1 MCWMAP
7 LATEQRILDRGV
19 GVVEHD
25 VGEIAR
31 RDILQRSQHLNLRS
45 RVCKNVEGGHGA

>member
-1 MCWMAP
+1 MVP
-7 LATEQRILDRGV
+7 LAAEWRILDHGV

-31 RDILQRSQHLNLRS
+31 RDILQHDHHFLLLRS
-45 RVCKNVEGGHGA
+45 GKNVKRGRMA

>member
-1 MCWMAP
+1 MVF
-7 LATEQRILDRGV
+7 EQRVLDHGV

-31 RDILQRSQHLNLRS
+31 RDILRTQHLRHLFRTD
-45 RVCKNVEGGHGA
+45 KNVEGGHRA